1 MNKYPNILTQEEYAE
16 LERRSIKSNIP
27 CPTCK
32 GRGKFVWKG
41 EEHECEKDEDRNCIQ
56 KKLFLRYELANIPR
70 RYQRLNWNDLTRQPE
85 ARATAEDY
93 VEHSENALGLGV
105 GIYIYSKGLGTGKT
119 FIATHILK
127 EFVKQGHKGYYVPF
141 FDILDLYRRE
151 PEEREFIESKLLSS
165 PLVVIDD
172 VVKGSVSDKQAE
184 YYRNTLERVVRH
196 RAHNDLP
203 TIITSNLSLRELDD
217 HYGRIF
223 SLSADSL
230 LPLELSSDYDNRKES
245 GLGARAV
252 SLLNGEVPP
261 IT

>member
-1 MNKYPNILTQEEYAE
+1 MNKYPSILTQEEYAE
-16 LERRSIKSNIP
+16 LERRNMKSSIA

-32 GRGKFVWKG
+32 GKGTYVWSNQN
-41 EEHECEKDEDRNCIQ
+41 HICEKDEDGTCIQ

-70 RYQRLNWNDLTRQPE
+70 RFQRLNWTDLTRQPE
-85 ARATAEDY
+85 AKATAEDY
-93 VEHSENALGLGV
+93 IKHSSNALGLGI
-105 GIYIYSKGLGTGKT
+105 GIYIHSRGLGTGKT

-127 EFVKQGHKGYYVPF
+127 EFVKAGHKGYYVPF

-151 PEEREFIESKLLSS
+151 PEERDFIENKLLAS

-203 TIITSNLSLRELDD
+203 TIITSNLSMGELDNF
-217 HYGRIF
+217 YGRIF

-245 GLGARAV
+245 GLGSRAV
-252 SLLNGEVPP
+252 ALLNGEVPP